1 MKVLT
6 HQNGFQ
12 AKAMQRPVSPLHAR
26 ASSRYDLSVTLATL
40 KLCLRRVASH
50 AARRKLVLTKKHKH
64 TIIPPAIQVSH
75 ATDSIDSR
83 AWPQETEANKIP
95 LLRCIRR
102 TSGMPD
108 LRQTNCTTL
117 TASRRSLACCCQ
129 RKASGVF
136 ARARRKRVPLLPH
149 RIEAQKPPQTL
160 RSTAEAL

>member
-1 MKVLT
+1 MALQPITRKSEFPMKLGKLRVNTSAGL
-6 HQNGFQ
+6 
-12 AKAMQRPVSPLHAR
+12 
-26 ASSRYDLSVTLATL
+26 YDLSVALAAL

-64 TIIPPAIQVSH
+64 RIIPPAIQVSH

-108 LRQTNCTTL
+108 LRQT
-117 TASRRSLACCCQ
+117 ASRRSLACCCQ

-149 RIEAQKPPQTL
+149 RIEAQKPPQNL